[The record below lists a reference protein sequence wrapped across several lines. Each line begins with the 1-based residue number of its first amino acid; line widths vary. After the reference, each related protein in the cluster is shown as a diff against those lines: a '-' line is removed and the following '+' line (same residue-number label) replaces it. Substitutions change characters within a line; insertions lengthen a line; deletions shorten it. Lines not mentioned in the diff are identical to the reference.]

1 MNTFITDFNS
11 WCANFSS
18 AIWSIPMIVLLLG
31 VGILMTVGTKAFQI
45 SHLFHWLKSSIGTI
59 FSKDSSSTIENAGLS
74 RFQALCTALASTI
87 GTGNITGTATAIAM
101 GGAGAVFWMWVSAF
115 FGMMTAY
122 SENVLGI
129 YYRHKAFGGKQ
140 EGGPMYYIRQALPK
154 GRIFMCFSK
163 VLAVSFCVFCIF
175 VSFGMGNMAQANSI
189 SMALESSFG
198 ISPLKCGSLISLA
211 VVIIIIGGTK
221 RIGRTTEKLV
231 PPMAIFYIICSLWI
245 IISNYAQIPYVFKSI
260 FSSAF
265 SLQSACGACGGL
277 LVKHTV
283 SVGFRRGLCSHEAG
297 LGSAVFAHSS
307 SGTKEPAVQ
316 GMMGIF
322 VVFFDT
328 IIICTL
334 TAFVLLSTICPAMT
348 LEKALSGITREPRI
362 VSICDDKKTKNALM
376 DTTLSTHYI
385 ASDKGDANAKKYTV
399 SPIGSMPFDV
409 YIKKEATSLS
419 ENTHTNVMS
428 IRGVS
433 LDAYGEENKDGN
445 APINAVKLEKIEGAS
460 LVALAFSQKFGPFAV
475 KLLAVAILL
484 FAFSSIV
491 GWSFYGLKAWQYL
504 FKRSSG
510 FLYKTLFAVCT
521 FLGANVNLGLVWN
534 LSDIFNGLMAIPNL
548 IALIFLCPTVFKITQ
563 NYVNRKIKGKPL
575 KPMISIYEEK
585 RKL

>member
-1 MNTFITDFNS
+1 MNTFIADFNS

-18 AIWSIPMIVLLLG
+18 AIWSTPMIVLLLG
-31 VGILMTVGTKAFQI
+31 VGILMTIGTKAFQV
-45 SHLFHWLKSSIGTI
+45 SHLFHWLKSSIGAI
-59 FSKDSSSTIENAGLS
+59 FSKDSSSLENSGLS

-129 YYRHKAFGGKQ
+129 YYRHKSLGGK
-140 EGGPMYYIRQALPK
+140 EDGGPMYYIRQTFPK
-154 GRIFMCFSK
+154 GRFFICLSK
-163 VLAVSFCVFCIF
+163 VLAILFCVFCIF

-189 SMALESSFG
+189 SMAFESSFG
-198 ISPLKCGSLISLA
+198 ISPLKCGIAISLA
-211 VVIIIIGGTK
+211 VVIIIIGGTH
-221 RIGRTTEKLV
+221 RIGQTTEKLV
-231 PPMAIFYIICSLWI
+231 PSMAIFYIICSLWI
-245 IISNYAQIPYVFKSI
+245 ILSNYAQIPYVFKSI

-265 SLQSACGACGGL
+265 SFQSACGAGSGL

-307 SGTKEPAVQ
+307 SGTKEPSVQ

-334 TAFVLLSTICPAMT
+334 TAFVLLSTLCPSMPI
-348 LEKALSGITREPRI
+348 EKALSGITKERRI
-362 VSICDDKKTKNALM
+362 VSISDDKKTQTALM
-376 DTTLSTHYI
+376 GATPSTHYI
-385 ASDKGDANAKKYTV
+385 ASDKDDADAKKYTV
-399 SPIGSMPFDV
+399 SPLESIPFDV
-409 YIKKEATSLS
+409 YIKKEDFSLS
-419 ENTHTNVMS
+419 DNTHTNIMS
-428 IRGVS
+428 IRGIS
-433 LDAYGEENKDGN
+433 LDAFGKEIKDGN
-445 APINAVKLEKIEGAS
+445 APINAVKLEKVEGAS

-475 KLLAVAILL
+475 KLLAVAIFL

-504 FKRSSG
+504 FKHSSG
-510 FLYKTLFAVCT
+510 FVYKTIFAVCT

-534 LSDIFNGLMAIPNL
+534 LSDIFNGFMAIPNL
-548 IALIFLCPTVFKITQ
+548 IALVFLCPTVFKITQ

-575 KPMISIYEEK
+575 KPMLSIYEEK

>member
-1 MNTFITDFNS
+1 MENFIGNFDK
-11 WCANFSS
+11 WCSNFSS
-18 AIWSIPMIVLLLG
+18 AIWSTPMLILLLF
-31 VGILMTVGTKAFQI
+31 VGILMTVGTKGFQI
-45 SHLFHWLKSSIGTI
+45 SHLFHWMKSSVGSI
-59 FSKDSSSTIENAGLS
+59 FSKDDTPSDKNGGLS

-129 YYRHKAFGGKQ
+129 YHRQKTSGGKE
-140 EGGPMYYIRQALPK
+140 EGGPMYYIRQTFPK
-154 GRIFMCFSK
+154 GRFFICLSN

-189 SMALESSFG
+189 SMAFESGFG
-198 ISPLKCGSLISLA
+198 ISPLKSGSLISLA

-221 RIGRTTEKLV
+221 RIGRTAEKLV

-245 IISNYAQIPYVFKSI
+245 ILSNYAQIPNVFKSI

-265 SLQSACGACGGL
+265 SLKSACGAGSGL

-307 SGTKEPAVQ
+307 TKTKEPAVQ

-334 TAFVLLSTICPAMT
+334 TAFVLLSTLCPSMT
-348 LEKALSGITREPRI
+348 LEKALSGITKEPRI
-362 VSICDDKKTKNALM
+362 VSISNDQKTQTALM
-376 DTTLSTHYI
+376 DTALSTHYI
-385 ASDKGDANAKKYTV
+385 ASDKGDVDAKKYTV
-399 SPIGSMPFDV
+399 SPLGSIPFNV
-409 YIKKEATSLS
+409 YIKKEDFSLAY
-419 ENTHTNVMS
+419 NTHTNIMS
-428 IRGVS
+428 IRGIS
-433 LDAYGEENKDGN
+433 LDAFGEEIKDVN

-460 LVALAFSQKFGPFAV
+460 LVALAFSQKFGTFAV
-475 KLLAVAILL
+475 KLLAVAIFL

-504 FKRSSG
+504 FKSSSG
-510 FLYKTLFAVCT
+510 FVYKIIFAVCT

-534 LSDIFNGLMAIPNL
+534 LSDIFNGFMAIPNL
-548 IALIFLCPTVFKITQ
+548 ISLIFLCPTVFKITQ
-563 NYVNRKIKGKPL
+563 NYVSRKIKGKKL
-575 KPMISIYEEK
+575 KPMLSIYDEK